1 MKTEKAVATPLVA
14 PAAPTPTPVKA
25 IASKPAA
32 KSAAVKKPVIT
43 VAAVKPATPRGD
55 KVAPKVAPKAAP
67 KVAAKTAP
75 KAAPKAASK
84 SPAKPAVKPAL
95 SQKRVA
101 TKVEVK
107 AISPIVRDSF
117 TMTAAD
123 QELLKKC
130 KRDAVTSGRD
140 STKKSE
146 IVRAALRHFA
156 SLAASTQLMELNG
169 LDPVKTGRP
178 KKK

>member
-1 MKTEKAVATPLVA
+1 MATPEVKPL
-14 PAAPTPTPVKA
+14 VKA
-25 IASKPAA
+25 IAAKPAV
-32 KSAAVKKPVIT
+32 KPVAAKKPASI
-43 VAAVKPATPRGD
+43 VAAVK
-55 KVAPKVAPKAAP
+55 AAP
-67 KVAAKTAP
+67 KTAARVATKAAV
-75 KAAPKAASK
+75 KAAPKAAVK
-84 SPAKPAVKPAL
+84 AAPKAAVKPAPKAAVKPAL
-95 SQKRVA
+95 KATVKRPATPAVKSASSQKRIA
-101 TKVEVK
+101 PKSEVK
-107 AISPIVRDSF
+107 AVSPIVRDSF

>member
-1 MKTEKAVATPLVA
+1 M
-14 PAAPTPTPVKA
+14 
-25 IASKPAA
+25 
-32 KSAAVKKPVIT
+32 
-43 VAAVKPATPRGD
+43 
-55 KVAPKVAPKAAP
+55 
-67 KVAAKTAP
+67 
-75 KAAPKAASK
+75 
-84 SPAKPAVKPAL
+84 L

-101 TKVEVK
+101 PKVEVK
-107 AISPIVRDSF
+107 AVSPIVRDSF

>member
-1 MKTEKAVATPLVA
+1 MKVEKAAAKPEA
-14 PAAPTPTPVKA
+14 KPAINPVPNVKA
-25 IASKPAA
+25 IASKPTARTGA
-32 KSAAVKKPVIT
+32 GKNP
-43 VAAVKPATPRGD
+43 
-55 KVAPKVAPKAAP
+55 
-67 KVAAKTAP
+67 AP
-75 KAAPKAASK
+75 KAAPKAPAK
-84 SPAKPAVKPAL
+84 VAAKPAVKSVPV
-95 SQKRVA
+95 QKRA
-101 TKVEVK
+101 EPKSAPKSSAK
-107 AISPIVRDSF
+107 AVSHIVRDSF

>member
-1 MKTEKAVATPLVA
+1 MKTEKAVAAPLV
-14 PAAPTPTPVKA
+14 TPVVQTPVKA
-25 IASKPAA
+25 IASKLATKPVAA
-32 KSAAVKKPVIT
+32 KKPVVVVT
-43 VAAVKPATPRGD
+43 AVKPAAPRAA
-55 KVAPKVAPKAAP
+55 KAAPNVAPKAAS
-67 KVAAKTAP
+67 KAAP

>member
-14 PAAPTPTPVKA
+14 PAAPIPTPVKA

-43 VAAVKPATPRGD
+43 VAAVKPAAPRPA
-55 KVAPKVAPKAAP
+55 KVAPKVAPKAAL
-67 KVAAKTAP
+67 KVAAKTT
-75 KAAPKAASK
+75 PKAASK

-101 TKVEVK
+101 AKVEVK

>member
-1 MKTEKAVATPLVA
+1 MPNTTTSEA
-14 PAAPTPTPVKA
+14 PVKA
-25 IASKPAA
+25 VPSKTAVPKRAVKNPAA
-32 KSAAVKKPVIT
+32 KAVSAKPKATISARGAVKIVAKKAANVPIVKRAVVKTVAVKAAVKS
-43 VAAVKPATPRGD
+43 VAKAV
-55 KVAPKVAPKAAP
+55 
-67 KVAAKTAP
+67 
-75 KAAPKAASK
+75 
-84 SPAKPAVKPAL
+84 
-95 SQKRVA
+95 
-101 TKVEVK
+101 
-107 AISPIVRDSF
+107 SPIVRDSF

-130 KRDAVTSGRD
+130 KRDAIASGRE

>member
-1 MKTEKAVATPLVA
+1 MKTEKAAAKPLAKQSTQTAVKA
-14 PAAPTPTPVKA
+14 PLKA
-25 IASKPAA
+25 IAAKPTSKTVAA
-32 KSAAVKKPVIT
+32 KKPVGM
-43 VAAVKPATPRGD
+43 VAAVKPA
-55 KVAPKVAPKAAP
+55 AP
-67 KVAAKTAP
+67 VAA
-75 KAAPKAASK
+75 KAASK
-84 SPAKPAVKPAL
+84 PAIKSASSKKRAVPK
-95 SQKRVA
+95 SVA
-101 TKVEVK
+101 K
-107 AISPIVRDSF
+107 AVSPIVRDSF
-117 TMTAAD
+117 TMTTAD

>member
-1 MKTEKAVATPLVA
+1 MKTKKAIATPLV
-14 PAAPTPTPVKA
+14 TRPVTGPGKA
-25 IASKPAA
+25 DTSKPVMKPVAA
-32 KSAAVKKPVIT
+32 KKPVII
-43 VAAVKPATPRGD
+43 VAAVKPTAPRAR
-55 KVAPKVAPKAAP
+55 KAAPKVAPKAAP
-67 KVAAKTAP
+67 KAALKVAI
-75 KAAPKAASK
+75 K
-84 SPAKPAVKPAL
+84 SSAKPAFKPAL
-95 SQKRVA
+95 SQKRDAPKVA
-101 TKVEVK
+101 VK
-107 AISPIVRDSF
+107 AVSPIVCDSF

-178 KKK
+178 RKK

>member
-1 MKTEKAVATPLVA
+1 MKTENAADKPVATREVKPL
-14 PAAPTPTPVKA
+14 VKA
-25 IASKPAA
+25 IAAKPAV
-32 KSAAVKKPVIT
+32 KPVAAKKPASI
-43 VAAVKPATPRGD
+43 VAAVK
-55 KVAPKVAPKAAP
+55 AAP
-67 KVAAKTAP
+67 KTAAKVATKAAV
-75 KAAPKAASK
+75 KAAPKAAVK
-84 SPAKPAVKPAL
+84 AALKATVKRPATPAVKSAS
-95 SQKRVA
+95 SQKRIA
-101 TKVEVK
+101 PKSEVK
-107 AISPIVRDSF
+107 AVSPIVRDSF

>member
-1 MKTEKAVATPLVA
+1 MKTKKAVATLLVTR
-14 PAAPTPTPVKA
+14 PVPGPVKA
-25 IASKPAA
+25 GTSKLAIKPVAA
-32 KSAAVKKPVIT
+32 KKPVII
-43 VAAVKPATPRGD
+43 VAAVKPTAPRAS
-55 KVAPKVAPKAAP
+55 KAAPKVAPKAAP
-67 KVAAKTAP
+67 KAALKVAI
-75 KAAPKAASK
+75 K
-84 SPAKPAVKPAL
+84 SSAKPAFKPAL

-101 TKVEVK
+101 PKAAVK
-107 AISPIVRDSF
+107 AVSPIVRDSF

-178 KKK
+178 RKK

>member
-1 MKTEKAVATPLVA
+1 MPNAIATVPTKKPIARSRALVKKATTKAVVKIVAVKPRATPSTREIAKTVAKKSAKAVATQ
-14 PAAPTPTPVKA
+14 
-25 IASKPAA
+25 
-32 KSAAVKKPVIT
+32 SAAAQKIS
-43 VAAVKPATPRGD
+43 
-55 KVAPKVAPKAAP
+55 APKVAVKSVAKAA
-67 KVAAKTAP
+67 
-75 KAAPKAASK
+75 
-84 SPAKPAVKPAL
+84 
-95 SQKRVA
+95 
-101 TKVEVK
+101 
-107 AISPIVRDSF
+107 SPIVRESF

-130 KRDAVTSGRD
+130 KRDAIAVGRD
-140 STKKSE
+140 NTKKSE

>member
-14 PAAPTPTPVKA
+14 PAVLAPVKA
-25 IASKPAA
+25 VASKPAI
-32 KSAAVKKPVIT
+32 KPAAAKKPTII
-43 VAAVKPATPRGD
+43 VAAAKPTAPR
-55 KVAPKVAPKAAP
+55 VAKAVPKAA
-67 KVAAKTAP
+67 T
-75 KAAPKAASK
+75 K

-101 TKVEVK
+101 PKVEVK
-107 AISPIVRDSF
+107 AVSPIVRDSF

-146 IVRAALRHFA
+146 IIRAALRHFA

>member
-1 MKTEKAVATPLVA
+1 MKTEKAAAKPVAK
-14 PAAPTPTPVKA
+14 PAAKPAAKGF
-25 IASKPAA
+25 ASKPAA
-32 KSAAVKKPVIT
+32 KTVTAKKPTTV
-43 VAAVKPATPRGD
+43 VAAAKPAAL
-55 KVAPKVAPKAAP
+55 VVVSAAP
-67 KVAAKTAP
+67 KVAAKVA
-75 KAAPKAASK
+75 
-84 SPAKPAVKPAL
+84 AKPAVKPVTPQKQAAL
-95 SQKRVA
+95 KSP
-101 TKVEVK
+101 TKSTAK
-107 AISPIVRDSF
+107 AVSPIVRDSF
-117 TMTAAD
+117 TMTTAD